1 MDTVYLCHISRD
13 EVSLTHSPI
22 DKHRTTINYP
32 PYSKFTNVLIRIEQI
47 YTEKINYGS
56 IEIGLVNKISNNL
69 NDTKIIISNGVSDYC
84 SKIAPNGLYNNI
96 TNTSCRLHV
105 FMFSILVGI
114 DN

>member
-1 MDTVYLCHISRD
+1 
-13 EVSLTHSPI
+13 
-22 DKHRTTINYP
+22 
-32 PYSKFTNVLIRIEQI
+32 LIRIEQI
-47 YTEKINYGS
+47 YTAKINYGS

-114 DN
+114 DNWH